1 MEDPEFVLR
10 PLLAGHPDGVRDT
23 LLATCAVVRKAA
35 PGVTELIFLSYVVG
49 DVFTFTGGSG
59 TGFIHVVAYANHVNL
74 GFFLGAELDDPKALL
89 EGSGKKIRH
98 IRIEASADLR
108 RKPVRDLIDLAVE
121 QGIAMAEMRDGIQPR
136 SVKVSAKARLATR
149 AQKKKTQQK
158 KTQQKSEKKT
168 KTAAAK
174 KPQKKVAKRATK
186 KVAKKA
192 RKKR

>member
-1 MEDPEFVLR
+1 MEDPESVLR

-136 SVKVSAKARLATR
+136 TVKVSAKARLATK
-149 AQKKKTQQK
+149 AQK
-158 KTQQKSEKKT
+158 KKT

>member
-1 MEDPEFVLR
+1 MEDPESVLR

-108 RKPVRDLIDLAVE
+108 RKPVRD
-121 QGIAMAEMRDGIQPR
+121 GIQPR
-136 SVKVSAKARLATR
+136 TVKVSAKARLATK
-149 AQKKKTQQK
+149 AQK
-158 KTQQKSEKKT
+158 KKT

>member
-1 MEDPEFVLR
+1 
-10 PLLAGHPDGVRDT
+10 
-23 LLATCAVVRKAA
+23 
-35 PGVTELIFLSYVVG
+35 
-49 DVFTFTGGSG
+49 
-59 TGFIHVVAYANHVNL
+59 VVAYANHVNL

-136 SVKVSAKARLATR
+136 TVKVSAKARLATK
-149 AQKKKTQQK
+149 AQKKKTQKK

>member
-1 MEDPEFVLR
+1 M
-10 PLLAGHPDGVRDT
+10 
-23 LLATCAVVRKAA
+23 
-35 PGVTELIFLSYVVG
+35 IFLSYVVG

-74 GFFLGAELDDPKALL
+74 GFLLGAGLDDPKALL

-98 IRIEASADLR
+98 IRIEASAELC
-108 RKPVRDLIDLAVE
+108 RKPV
-121 QGIAMAEMRDGIQPR
+121 RDGIQPR

-158 KTQQKSEKKT
+158 SEKKT
-168 KTAAAK
+168 KTAAANR
-174 KPQKKVAKRATK
+174 PQKKVAKRATK
-186 KVAKKA
+186 KV